1 MRFYY
6 IAGMWSIISHMLS
19 AEFGIKTELCPYF
32 NISMSLLPAGAGR
45 RFTLLLLLLLL
56 NCLFCLLLFLLL
68 FGRLADC
75 GTGGGGPNWFTL
87 FRNRLFLPLFRW
99 GSAEVSLITKII
111 AKIATVATAIMVY
124 P

>member
-1 MRFYY
+1 
-6 IAGMWSIISHMLS
+6 MWSIISHMLS
-19 AEFGIKTELCPYF
+19 AEYSNKTEFCPYF
-32 NISMSLLPAGAGR
+32 IISISLLPAGAGR

-87 FRNRLFLPLFRW
+87 FRNLLFLPLFLPLFRW